1 MNSTTYNFWFSPHW
15 CIWWWHYI
23 ECWPRLGKRFYI
35 SFSLVWR
42 FFWEA
47 FPLYVTCSLY
57 DYMPIWL
64 NDLQMQPM
72 QLSLKPFG
80 VGSHWYSEEDWE
92 DQDDLIITYIYI
104 IYFIYK
110 MERIKMILLKHTLY
124 IIYFIY
130 KIERIKVMFLVDF
143 ITVSGTW
150 VR

>member
-1 MNSTTYNFWFSPHW
+1 MFGFYPTDASGGDITSSAGFAWGKGFTLVFLWF
-15 CIWWWHYI
+15 
-23 ECWPRLGKRFYI
+23 ED
-35 SFSLVWR
+35 
-42 FFWEA
+42 FFWENFLYIYMTYKCR
-47 FPLYVTCSLY
+47 FPLY
-57 DYMPIWL
+57 
-64 NDLQMQPM
+64 LQMQPM

-92 DQDDLIITYIYI
+92 DQGDLIITYIYI